1 MARRSNTSTGANQT
15 KPTSAP
21 APTPS
26 SPTGDEASSSSSEA
40 EGSAPPVTPPA
51 ASTFDASTFDAPAA
65 VTGAVEGSPSTDA
78 TLAGENDQ
86 QGNDDGAED
95 DDAGIELG
103 GRTIMVRSTSDR
115 GRRRA
120 GIAFGPKP
128 VPVQVDDLT
137 EDQLGGLLADPQLI
151 VSLDD

>member
-1 MARRSNTSTGANQT
+1 MARRSNTSTGASQT

-21 APTPS
+21 APAPS

-40 EGSAPPVTPPA
+40 EGSAPPAAPPA
-51 ASTFDASTFDAPAA
+51 ASTSDAPAA
-65 VTGAVEGSPSTDA
+65 ATGAVEGSPSTDA
-78 TLAGENDQ
+78 NLAGNDGQ

-95 DDAGIELG
+95 DDAGIDLSR
-103 GRTIMVRSTSDR
+103 RTIMVRSTSDR

-151 VSLDD
+151 ISLDD

>member
-1 MARRSNTSTGANQT
+1 MARRSTPSTGASQA
-15 KPTSAP
+15 KPSP
-21 APTPS
+21 APVSTSS

-40 EGSAPPVTPPA
+40 EGSAPPAAPPA
-51 ASTFDASTFDAPAA
+51 ASTSDAPVAA
-65 VTGAVEGSPSTDA
+65 TGADEGTPSTDA
-78 TLAGENDQ
+78 TLGGGDDQ
-86 QGNDDGAED
+86 QGNEDGAEH
-95 DDAGIELG
+95 DDAGLELG

-128 VPVQVDDLT
+128 RPVQVDDLT